1 MGMFGRGCSGRVVR
15 FLVMCA
21 IQVSVEGT
29 SGTLL
34 CEAFDVLG
42 LHGGGGIYVTH
53 YFT

>member
-1 MGMFGRGCSGRVVR
+1 MGMFGRACSGRVVR

-34 CEAFDVLG
+34 SEAFDVLG
-42 LHGGGGIYVTH
+42 LHGGGGEFIMH